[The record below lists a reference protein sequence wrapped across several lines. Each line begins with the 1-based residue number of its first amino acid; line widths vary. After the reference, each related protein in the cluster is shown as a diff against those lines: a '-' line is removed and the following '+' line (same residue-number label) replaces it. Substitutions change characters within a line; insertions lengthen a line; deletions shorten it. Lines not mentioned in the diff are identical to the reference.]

1 MTSLSTFDKM
11 TAEQRLTAVNVD
23 LANNKTFAIMSG
35 VACVGVNK
43 FSDALPTAGT
53 DGRDVYW
60 NRDFVMTLTRKQLRF
75 VVLHESF
82 HKALRHCSEYQE
94 VCKREP
100 KASNIAMDY
109 VVNSF
114 IVEADP
120 EYQFV
125 ELPTKPEPL
134 LHPKYYGW
142 SFIQVLRDLLK
153 NAKPIQMQA
162 QGDGDEGG
170 EGDADGTQIGKVFVD
185 PDGKPIGADF
195 DEHMIGEL
203 TGDELKEAD
212 KQIEDA
218 KHQGQILAQK
228 LAGQGSRGGN
238 LDNIMAKRDT
248 NWREH
253 LRNFISEICEGDE
266 QSRYAPPNKRM
277 LPQGIIMPS
286 HFTESTGEIIVAC
299 DTSGSMTGL
308 YPTVFGEIARIC
320 ENVAPESVRVIWWE
334 YAVVGEQVFKPID
347 YPSIAKL
354 MKPVGGGGTRVTC
367 VAEHIEENKLKPKC
381 VIYLTDGY
389 IESDYRLPEFP
400 VLFGAV
406 DNDSFVASR
415 GKTLHIYS

>member
-1 MTSLSTFDKM
+1 MTSLSTFDRM
-11 TAEQRLTAVNVD
+11 TAEQRLIAVNVD

-35 VACVGVNK
+35 VACVGANK
-43 FSDALPTAGT
+43 FTDAIPTAGT

-60 NRDFVMTLTRKQLRF
+60 NQDFVMSLTRKQLRF

-94 VCKREP
+94 ICKREP

-120 EYQFV
+120 QYTFM

-134 LHPKYYGW
+134 LHPKYFGW
-142 SFIQVLRDLLK
+142 SFVQVLRDLLK
-153 NAKPIQMQA
+153 NAKPV
-162 QGDGDEGG
+162 GGG
-170 EGDADGTQIGKVFVD
+170 EGDGDKPVGKVFVD
-185 PDGKPIGADF
+185 PDGKPIDAEF
-195 DEHMIGEL
+195 DEHMLGEL
-203 TGDELKEAD
+203 EGDELAD
-212 KQIEDA
+212 ADRQIEDA
-218 KHQGQILAQK
+218 KQQGQILAQK
-228 LAGQGSRGGN
+228 LAGKGTGGKD
-238 LDNIMAKRDT
+238 LDGIMAKRDT

-253 LRNFISEICEGDE
+253 LRQFISEICEGDE
-266 QSRYAPPNKRM
+266 QSRFAPPNKRL

-320 ENVAPESVRVIWWE
+320 ENVSPESVRIIWWE
-334 YAVVGEQVFKPID
+334 FSVVGEQVFKPID
-347 YPSIAKL
+347 YPNIAKL

-367 VAEHIEENKLKPKC
+367 VAEHIEEKKLKPKC

-389 IESDYRLPEFP
+389 IESDYRLPDFP
-400 VLFGAV
+400 VLFGVV
-406 DNDSFVASR
+406 DNDQFVASR
-415 GKTLHIYS
+415 GKTLRIYS

>member
-1 MTSLSTFDKM
+1 
-11 TAEQRLTAVNVD
+11 
-23 LANNKTFAIMSG
+23 MSG

-43 FSDALPTAGT
+43 FTDALPTAGT

-60 NRDFVMTLTRKQLRF
+60 NPDFLMTLTRKQLRF

-82 HKALRHCSEYQE
+82 HKALRHCSEYKE
-94 VCKREP
+94 VCEREP

-114 IVEADP
+114 IEEADP
-120 EYQFV
+120 EHAFIDY
-125 ELPTKPEPL
+125 PTEPKPL
-134 LHPKYYGW
+134 LHHKYYGW

-153 NAKPIQMQA
+153 NAKPIQMKP
-162 QGDGDEGG
+162 QGDGESGDGD
-170 EGDADGTQIGKVFVD
+170 GDADQQVGKMFVD
-185 PDGKPIGADF
+185 PDGKPIDAEF

-203 TGDELKEAD
+203 SSDELKEAD

-228 LAGQGSRGGN
+228 LAGQGSRGGD
-238 LDNIMAKRDT
+238 LDSIMAKRDT

-253 LRNFISEICEGDE
+253 LRQFISEICEGDE
-266 QSRYAPPNKRM
+266 QSRFAPPNKRM
-277 LPQGIIMPS
+277 LAQGIIMPS

-347 YPSIAKL
+347 YPNIAKL
-354 MKPVGGGGTRVTC
+354 MKPAGGGGTRVTC
-367 VAEHIEENKLKPKC
+367 VAEHIEEHKLKPKC

-406 DNDSFVASR
+406 DNDQFVASR
-415 GKTLHIYS
+415 GKTVRIYS

>member
-1 MTSLSTFDKM
+1 MSSTYDKM
-11 TAEQRLTAVNVD
+11 NAEQRLTAVNVD

-35 VACVGVNK
+35 VACVGKNTIDDTV
-43 FSDALPTAGT
+43 PTAAT
-53 DGRDVYW
+53 NGRDCYYGH
-60 NRDFVMTLTRKQLRF
+60 DFLMAQTRKQLRY

-82 HKALRHCSEYQE
+82 HKALRHCSEYNE
-94 VCKREP
+94 ICKREP

-109 VVNSF
+109 VVNAF
-114 IVEADP
+114 IEEADP
-120 EYQFV
+120 EFQFV
-125 ELPTKPEPL
+125 ERPTVEPL
-134 LHPKYYGW
+134 VHPKYFGM
-142 SFIQVLRDLLK
+142 SFVQVLRDLLK
-153 NAKPIQMQA
+153 NAKPMPQPQD
-162 QGDGDEGG
+162 GEGDEGG
-170 EGDADGTQIGKVFVD
+170 DTSVISSSSGRVFVD
-185 PDGKPIGADF
+185 PDGKPIGAEL
-195 DEHMIGEL
+195 DEHMMGEL
-203 TGDELKEAD
+203 TEAEMQEAEA
-212 KQIEDA
+212 QIEDA

-228 LAGQGSRGGN
+228 LAGKGSRGGN

-253 LRNFISEICEGDE
+253 LRQFISEICEGDE
-266 QSRYAPPNKRM
+266 QSRFAPPNKRL

-299 DTSGSMTGL
+299 DTSGSMGGL

-347 YPSIAKL
+347 YPNIAKL

-367 VAEHIEENKLKPKC
+367 VAEHIEEKKLKPKC

-400 VLFGAV
+400 TLFGAV
-406 DNDSFVASR
+406 DNDQFVASR
-415 GKTLHIYS
+415 GKTVRIYS